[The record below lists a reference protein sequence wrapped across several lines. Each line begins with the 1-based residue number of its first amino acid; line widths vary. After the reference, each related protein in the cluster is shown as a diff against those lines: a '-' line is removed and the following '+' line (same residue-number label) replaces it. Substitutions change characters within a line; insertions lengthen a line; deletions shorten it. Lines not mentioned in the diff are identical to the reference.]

1 MCDVT
6 SPAGRKAGDVAETDG
21 LMRSDAEIRN
31 DVIDELR
38 WDPQIPEPDAIGVA
52 VTDGAVTLT
61 GHVATYA
68 QKLAAA
74 RAAERVEGVKAVA
87 NEIKVEL
94 AGMGRDD
101 ADIAAAIARILDWD
115 VQIPEGAVHA
125 RVENGWVILAGE
137 VGYDFQRREVER
149 MVRQVRGVTGVTNAI
164 TINPPASPAS
174 VRAAIEDAL
183 RRQAE
188 VDARQIRVE
197 VSGHTVKLYGHVRSM
212 REASAAKS
220 AAAAAPGVASVENH
234 LVVTP

>member
-1 MCDVT
+1 M
-6 SPAGRKAGDVAETDG
+6 K
-21 LMRSDAEIRN
+21 SDAEIRD

-38 WDPQIPEPDAIGVA
+38 WDPQVPEPDAIGVA

-197 VSGHTVKLYGHVRSM
+197 VSGRTAKLYGHVRSM
-212 REASAAKS
+212 REASAAEA

>member
-1 MCDVT
+1 M
-6 SPAGRKAGDVAETDG
+6 K
-21 LMRSDAEIRN
+21 SDAEIRD

-68 QKLAAA
+68 QKQAAA

-101 ADIAAAIARILDWD
+101 ADIATAIARILDWD
-115 VQIPEGAVHA
+115 VQIPEGTVHA

-137 VGYDFQRREVER
+137 VGYDFQRGEVDR

-183 RRQAE
+183 RRPGRGGRAPDQG
-188 VDARQIRVE
+188 RGFRP
-197 VSGHTVKLYGHVRSM
+197 H
-212 REASAAKS
+212 REALRTRALDEGGERGQVRGCGGAGRRQRGEPPRGYPLM
-220 AAAAAPGVASVENH
+220 PG
-234 LVVTP
+234 

>member
-1 MCDVT
+1 M
-6 SPAGRKAGDVAETDG
+6 K
-21 LMRSDAEIRN
+21 SDAEIRN

-38 WDPQIPEPDAIGVA
+38 WDPQVPEPDAIGVA

-125 RVENGWVILAGE
+125 RVENGWVTLDGE
-137 VGYDFQRREVER
+137 VDYDYQKREVER
-149 MVRQVRGVTGVTNAI
+149 MVNHVRGVAGVQNFI
-164 TINPPASPAS
+164 TVRPPASPEA
-174 VRAAIEDAL
+174 VEAAIEQAF
-183 RRQAE
+183 RREAE
-188 VDARQIRVE
+188 VDARHVKVE
-197 VSGHTVKLYGHVRSM
+197 VTDHTAKLYGHVHSM
-212 REASAAKS
+212 REASAAAA
-220 AAAAAPGVASVENH
+220 AAAAAPGIAAVDSH
-234 LVVTP
+234 LTVTP

>member
-1 MCDVT
+1 
-6 SPAGRKAGDVAETDG
+6 
-21 LMRSDAEIRN
+21 
-31 DVIDELR
+31 
-38 WDPQIPEPDAIGVA
+38 
-52 VTDGAVTLT
+52 
-61 GHVATYA
+61 
-68 QKLAAA
+68 
-74 RAAERVEGVKAVA
+74 
-87 NEIKVEL
+87 
-94 AGMGRDD
+94 MGRDD

-188 VDARQIRVE
+188 VDARR
-197 VSGHTVKLYGHVRSM
+197 SGSRFSGRTAKLYGHVRSM
-212 REASAAKS
+212 REASAANVRGRGG
-220 AAAAAPGVASVENH
+220 AGVASVENPSW
-234 LVVTP
+234 LPLDA

>member
-1 MCDVT
+1 M
-6 SPAGRKAGDVAETDG
+6 K
-21 LMRSDAEIRN
+21 SDAEIRN

-38 WDPQIPEPDAIGVA
+38 ANPRVPDPDAIGVA

-87 NEIKVEL
+87 SEIKVEL

-125 RVENGWVILAGE
+125 RVENGWGTLAGE
-137 VGYDFQRREVER
+137 VGYDFQRGEGER

-183 RRQAE
+183 RRAAE
-188 VDARQIRVE
+188 VGRRQLKVG
-197 VSGHTVKLYGHVRSM
+197 VSGR
-212 REASAAKS
+212 
-220 AAAAAPGVASVENH
+220 
-234 LVVTP
+234 

>member
-6 SPAGRKAGDVAETDG
+6 SRAGRKPGDDAETDG

-31 DVIDELR
+31 DVVDELR

-61 GHVATYA
+61 GHVPTYA
-68 QKLAAA
+68 QKLAAV
-74 RAAERVEGVKAVA
+74 RAAERVEALA

-101 ADIAAAIARILDWD
+101 ADIVAAIAPILDWD

-137 VGYDFQRREVER
+137 VRYDFQRREVER

-164 TINPPASPAS
+164 TVKPPASPAGA
-174 VRAAIEDAL
+174 RTAIGDAL
-183 RRQAE
+183 RRAAE

-197 VSGHTVKLYGHVRSM
+197 VSGRTAKLYGHVHSM
-212 REASAAKS
+212 REAAAAKAS
-220 AAAAAPGVASVENH
+220 AAAAPGVASVESH